1 MKTNNI
7 DLTPYI
13 KGEVKPVKL
22 TKKEFTP
29 EQKKRMAGL
38 FLGIGSCGNLLRDY
52 IDELNE
58 LNVSKGYKMT
68 PELEQGYEAIVKFT
82 EEFTNIFSKVI
93 DISSNTN
100 FQEIQNRI
108 DYTIMRAVKMTASN
122 VKK

>member
-7 DLTPYI
+7 DLTQYI
-13 KGEVKPVKL
+13 KGELKPVKL
-22 TKKEFTP
+22 NKKEFTP
-29 EQKKRMAGL
+29 EQNKRMAGL
-38 FLGIGSCGNLLRDY
+38 FLGIGSCWNLLRDY
-52 IDELNE
+52 IDE

-68 PELEQGYEAIVKFT
+68 PELEQGYEAIVNFT
-82 EEFTNIFSKVI
+82 EEFANIFSKVI

-122 VKK
+122 VKR